1 MNFATGLAKAG
12 TVPSA
17 FLTARYRVASVA
29 VACPPPNRG
38 ASLTQSDFN
47 INKVKTQSQ
56 SHLLPSFPFFPTPN
70 LLPVATMTE
79 PEPPTVAALSLA
91 ETSTESVKKATEQEI
106 NPWDV
111 QAATDEQ
118 GNILEFD
125 YAAISQKWAT
135 KLIDDELL
143 ARFERVTGHK
153 PHRWLRRRL
162 FFSHR
167 DLELI
172 LNTYEKGEDFLL
184 YTGRGPSS
192 DSMHIGHTIPF
203 EFTKWLQDV
212 FDVPLVIM
220 LTDDE
225 KFLFKEK
232 LTQPEVYQFAR
243 DNAKDIISIGF
254 DLKKTFIY
262 IDSEFFTSGHN
273 RHFNLNATE
282 FEKLVTNNQVRGA
295 FGFHGSTNIG
305 SNAFAAKQCVAAFAS
320 SYPFIWGKDTKTYH
334 RDAKLASI
342 PCLIPCAID
351 QDPYFRLVRENCSR
365 MNQPSP
371 KPALIHSKFLTAL
384 QGAGGKMS
392 ASNPNSAIY
401 MSDTANQIKK
411 KINQH
416 AFSGGQET
424 LELHRE
430 KGGNPDMDVPFQYLS
445 YFDDDDEKLAKFAD
459 EYRRGVMGTGDMKK
473 ECIAVM
479 SKYVS
484 WFQEARAKVTDELL
498 DEYLKPRQLEWR
510 GNPRVERKKEEAVE
524 AKESKGKG
532 GEAATMGEDDKPMTK
547 NQMKKLAKQEEIER
561 KKREKE
567 AAKAAQS

>member
-1 MNFATGLAKAG
+1 
-12 TVPSA
+12 
-17 FLTARYRVASVA
+17 
-29 VACPPPNRG
+29 
-38 ASLTQSDFN
+38 
-47 INKVKTQSQ
+47 
-56 SHLLPSFPFFPTPN
+56 
-70 LLPVATMTE
+70 MTE
-79 PEPPTVAALSLA
+79 PEPPSVAALSLA
-91 ETSTESVKKATEQEI
+91 ETATEPVSKAVEQEI

-111 QAATDEQ
+111 QAATDAD
-118 GNILEFD
+118 GNVLEFD
-125 YAAISQKWAT
+125 YAAISKKWAT

-172 LNTYEKGEDFLL
+172 LDAYEQHGEFLL

-192 DSMHIGHTIPF
+192 GSMHIGHTIPF

-220 LTDDE
+220 MTDDE

-232 LTQPEVYQFAR
+232 LTQPEVYEFAR
-243 DNAKDIISIGF
+243 DNAKDIIAMGF

-262 IDSEFFTSGHN
+262 IDSEFLTSGFN
-273 RHFNLNATE
+273 RHFSLNATE
-282 FEKLVTNNQVRGA
+282 FEKLITNNQVRGA

-320 SYPFIWGKDTKTYH
+320 SYPFIWGNDIKTYH
-334 RDAKLASI
+334 RHAKLAAI

-351 QDPYFRLVRENCSR
+351 QDPYFRLVRDNCHR
-365 MNQPSP
+365 MALPSP

-392 ASNPNSAIY
+392 ASNPNTAIY
-401 MSDTANQIKK
+401 MSDTEKNIKN
-411 KINQH
+411 KINKH

-424 LELHRE
+424 LELHKE
-430 KGGNPDMDVPFQYLS
+430 KGGNPDIDVPYQYIT
-445 YFDDDDEKLAKFAD
+445 YFEDDDEKLKKLAD
-459 EYRRGVMGTGDMKK
+459 DYRKGELMTGDMKK
-473 ECIAVM
+473 ECINIM
-479 SKYVS
+479 IQYVRK
-484 WFQEARAKVTDELL
+484 FQEARAKVTDEVL
-498 DEYLKPRQLEWR
+498 DSYLKPRKLEWR
-510 GNPRVERKKEEAVE
+510 GNPNYERPAEVKEEN
-524 AKESKGKG
+524 KEG
-532 GEAATMGEDDKPMTK
+532 GEDAATMGEDGKPLTK
-547 NQMKKLAKQEEIER
+547 NQQKKLAKMAEVER
-561 KKREKE
+561 KKKEKE